1 MFSAGMD
8 CRVKSDNAAA
18 ARSASITPDHNSRD
32 DAAGPCP
39 GGRASA
45 ISRKAVHAFASLA

>member
-1 MFSAGMD
+1 MFSARMD